1 MGRLTADPEL
11 KQTQNF
17 KSFVRFNIAVNR
29 YVKDKDHNT
38 KQDSKPNHPEAD
50 FFTIIAWEK
59 TAEFVCKYFGKG
71 DVIVIEGSVRT
82 GNYEDKEGVK
92 RKSFEI
98 WARQVNFAGSK
109 KKEANET
116 NEANGAKEIGA
127 GDSDDD
133 ELPF

>member
-1 MGRLTADPEL
+1 MGRLTAEPEL

-29 YVKDKDHNT
+29 YVKDKDH
-38 KQDSKPNHPEAD
+38 PEAD

-71 DVIVIEGSVRT
+71 DAIIIEGNVRT
-82 GNYEDKEGVK
+82 GNYTDNEGVK
-92 RKSFEI
+92 RKSFDV
-98 WARQVNFAGSK
+98 WARQVNFSGSK
-109 KKEANET
+109 KKEANGP
-116 NEANGAKEIGA
+116 NEAKEVKEIGA
-127 GDSDDD
+127 GDGDDD